1 MEKLKYKIDVEGYPY
16 QRPRL
21 GKYGNVHNPPQ
32 YEAHK
37 AAVAQEIK
45 KLSIPNA
52 NYEYLKIHFF
62 FAYPKSEPQKNRLD
76 LAPMNR
82 RYDVDNLIKS
92 FMDALQLSGVI
103 SNDVCIC
110 GVYAEKIFSVEKN
123 GWIEFEL
130 E

>member
-1 MEKLKYKIDVEGYPY
+1 MERLKHRIDIVGYPY

-37 AAVAQEIK
+37 LAVSEAIK
-45 KLSIPNA
+45 SLNIPSA
-52 NYEYLKIHFF
+52 PYEYLRIHFYF
-62 FAYPKSEPQKNRLD
+62 PYPQSEPLKNRHD

-82 RYDVDNLIKS
+82 RIDVDNLIKS

-103 SNDVCIC
+103 ANDVCIC
-110 GVYAEKIFSVEKN
+110 GVYAEKMFSIEKN

-130 E
+130 D